1 MSHTAVELHGLLI
14 GYQGRDGSVKVS
26 GPLDAC
32 LNKGEMTCLLGPNG
46 AGKST
51 LLKTLSGMLSPLYGS
66 VTIDGKSLT
75 DYSVSELAKVI
86 GLVLTEKPAVGNMKV
101 EQLVAMGRSPYTG
114 FWGRLSDDDRKIVD
128 DAVGLVGIGPL
139 CGRPVASLSDGERQK
154 VMIAKA
160 LAQQTPVIFL
170 DEPTAFLDFPS
181 KVEIMR
187 LLRSLSRFRQT
198 TVFISTHDLEIALQI
213 ADRVWLLDKHHGL
226 KTGTPR
232 GLAADGSLGVYFD
245 REGICYDSLGGH
257 FRILMQDQ

>member
-1 MSHTAVELHGLLI
+1 MNKTKISVSLYNLLT
-14 GYQGRDGSVKVS
+14 GYKCKDGVVTVS
-26 GPLDAC
+26 GPLDAA
-32 LNKGEMTCLLGPNG
+32 LRRGELTCLLGPNG

-51 LLKTLSGMLSPLYGS
+51 LLKTLSGALPPLSGTVNVDGRPLDS
-66 VTIDGKSLT
+66 
-75 DYSVSELAKVI
+75 YSPQELSRVI
-86 GLVLTEKPAVGNMKV
+86 GLVLTEKPAVGTMTV

-114 FWGRLSDDDRKIVD
+114 FWGRLGPEDRRVVEEAIS
-128 DAVGLVGIGPL
+128 LVHIESL

-181 KVEIMR
+181 KVEIMC
-187 LLRSLSRFRQT
+187 LLRSLARIKET

-213 ADRVWLLDKHHGL
+213 ADSVWLLDRGHGL

-232 GLAADGSLGVYFD
+232 GLADDGSLGVYFD
-245 REGICYDSLGGH
+245 RESVRYDPATGH
-257 FRILMQDQ
+257 FRILNV

>member
-1 MSHTAVELHGLLI
+1 MNKTKISVSLYGLLT
-14 GYQGRDGSVKVS
+14 GYKCKDGVVRVS
-26 GPLDAC
+26 GPLDAA
-32 LNKGEMTCLLGPNG
+32 LRRGELTCLLGPNG

-51 LLKTLSGMLSPLYGS
+51 LLKTLSGALPPLSGT
-66 VTIDGKSLT
+66 VNIDGRQL
-75 DYSVSELAKVI
+75 DGYSPQELSRVI
-86 GLVLTEKPAVGNMKV
+86 GLVLTEKPAVGTMTV

-114 FWGRLSDDDRKIVD
+114 FWGRLGVEDRRVVEEAIS
-128 DAVGLVGIGPL
+128 LVHIESF

-181 KVEIMR
+181 KVEILC
-187 LLRSLSRFRQT
+187 LLRSLARIKET

-213 ADRVWLLDKHHGL
+213 ADSVWLLDREHGL

-232 GLAADGSLGVYFD
+232 GLADDGSLGVYFD
-245 REGICYDSLGGH
+245 RESVRYDPVTGH
-257 FRILMQDQ
+257 FRILNA